1 MVNALVNFN
10 QNFGLKQMFDYTNSW

>member
-10 QNFGLKQMFDYTNSW
+10 QHFGFKEIFDYTNPW

>member
-10 QNFGLKQMFDYTNSW
+10 QNFGFKEIFDYTNPW